1 MKRFISLILVLA
13 MVIPAAGA
21 LAGGNHCGI
30 EAQVLAGD
38 QDIRIRLDIYA
49 ENDQIYITSTLVP
62 DTCVRIS
69 GINAAEIGDAAAEL
83 IRNIRG
89 GRMTEIAEGCLRDW
103 IAFMQPETREGVFSG
118 DAFDRATSMQRITFS
133 WGDLT
138 MLGRNT
144 LKALKAEGLSGELLE
159 GDWAELMT
167 PQRNIR
173 FDLKIFDGGKYASLG
188 VLDGADTVMT
198 VSANLADPDCA
209 LIITGCGTGGKN
221 YYSSILA
228 EKKENRVD
236 ITEMLYAD
244 DMKTGFPTLGSD
256 SLICTQANN
265 IEWTGTDGAAESCR
279 LSGTLFPANGMK
291 AIQYEGTVSHVNT
304 GRVFEGTV
312 SFSGYDGI
320 SATITADLDD
330 ETIGEMPARMIDLD
344 RADEK
349 ELIGL
354 GTEIGVALL
363 PMLFQVINAL
373 PEEYITPVM
382 QLMN

>member
-21 LAGGNHCGI
+21 LAGGSHCGI
-30 EAQVLAGD
+30 EAQVLAGE
-38 QDIRIRLDIYA
+38 QDTRIRLDIYA
-49 ENDQIYITSTLVP
+49 DNDQIYITSSLIP
-62 DTCVRIS
+62 DTCIRIS
-69 GINAAEIGDAAAEL
+69 GINPAQIGDAAAEL
-83 IRNIRG
+83 IRNIRSG
-89 GRMTEIAEGCLRDW
+89 KMTEIAEGCIRDW
-103 IAFMQPETREGVFSG
+103 IAFMQPETREGSFSG
-118 DAFDRATSMQRITFS
+118 DAFEQATSMQRITFS
-133 WGDLT
+133 WGDLM

-144 LKALKAEGLSGELLE
+144 LKALKTEGLSGELLE
-159 GDWAELMT
+159 GDWSELLT

-198 VSANLADPDCA
+198 VSANLSDPDCA
-209 LIITGCGTGGKN
+209 LVITGCGTGGKN

-244 DMKTGFPTLGSD
+244 DMKTGCPGLGTD
-256 SLICTQANN
+256 SLICTQANI
-265 IEWTGTDGAAESCR
+265 IEWTETNGTAENIQ

-291 AIQYEGTVSHVNT
+291 PIQYSGTISNVET
-304 GRVFEGTV
+304 GRIFEGTV
-312 SFSGYDGI
+312 SFSGYDKV
-320 SATITADLDD
+320 SASVTADLDD
-330 ETIGEMPARMIDLD
+330 ETIGEMPARLIDLD

-363 PMLFQVINAL
+363 PTLFQVINAL

-382 QLMN
+382 ELMK